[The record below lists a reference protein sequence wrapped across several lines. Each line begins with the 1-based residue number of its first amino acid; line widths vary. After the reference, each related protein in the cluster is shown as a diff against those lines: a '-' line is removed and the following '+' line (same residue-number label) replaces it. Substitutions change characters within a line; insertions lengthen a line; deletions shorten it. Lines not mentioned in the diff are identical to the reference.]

1 MDVQEEDPE
10 LVSIKSKIEKNV
22 SDARSHL
29 DEGNRQIAAKVG
41 AIPDAAK
48 VLTEK
53 QYEDQMSFV
62 LKH

>member
-1 MDVQEEDPE
+1 MMKA
-10 LVSIKSKIEKNV
+10 LKASKEKV
-22 SDARSHL
+22 
-29 DEGNRQIAAKVG
+29 EMGNRKIRDKLG

-53 QYEDQMSFV
+53 QYDDQMSFV

>member
-1 MDVQEEDPE
+1 MMKT
-10 LVSIKSKIEKNV
+10 LKSTKEKV
-22 SDARSHL
+22 
-29 DEGNRQIAAKVG
+29 ETGNRKIRDKLG

>member
-1 MDVQEEDPE
+1 MKAIKATKDKVEKGNKSIRDKISALPE
-10 LVSIKSKIEKNV
+10 S
-22 SDARSHL
+22 A
-29 DEGNRQIAAKVG
+29 
-41 AIPDAAK
+41 